1 MTPDAVTPGADPAD
15 PADTIEGRADGKGR
29 RPVLAGLGVTLA
41 VLSVAACRPV
51 QPFGV
56 SPASGRWSSVAGLN
70 IPRDDFGLTAVGGRL
85 FAIGGMTGARGNAL
99 DSVEVFDP
107 SSASWSRAGR
117 LGAPTSSLGAA
128 TLHERVYAVGGA
140 RDDLEVPLNW
150 VWSPGP
156 VSQSRATAWESA
168 APLLQPRLGHG
179 LAALSGRLYVAGGL
193 HRGEA
198 TATMEAYDPQ
208 RDRWSAVA
216 PLPEPRF
223 NLGLVALGGRLYA
236 IGGSG
241 TDRRPAASL
250 FHYDPVADRW
260 RTGTSMPEA
269 LSNFG
274 VAPLGDRRIHALHH
288 RTHLVFDATPERWLR
303 ATPMPTSR
311 HGLGLIVLAGALYA
325 IGGCSEE
332 PQRDLPTVE
341 VFRPAV

>member
-1 MTPDAVTPGADPAD
+1 MTIVDQED
-15 PADTIEGRADGKGR
+15 RQGR
-29 RPVLAGLGVTLA
+29 RPVLVGLGATFA
-41 VLSVAACRPV
+41 VLSVGACRPV

-70 IPRDDFGLTAVGGRL
+70 VPRDDFGLTAAGGRL

-99 DSVEVFDP
+99 DSVEAYDP
-107 SSASWSRAGR
+107 PTATWSRAGR
-117 LGAPTSSLGAA
+117 LGAPTSSLRAA

-140 RDDLEVPLNW
+140 RDDLEVPLTW
-150 VWSPGP
+150 AWSPEAAGRTP
-156 VSQSRATAWESA
+156 ATAWESA

-179 LAALSGRLYVAGGL
+179 LAPLDGRLYVAGGL

-198 TATMEAYDPQ
+198 TATVEAYDPQ

-241 TDRRPAASL
+241 ADRRPAASL
-250 FHYDPVADRW
+250 FSYEPVDDRW
-260 RTGTSMPEA
+260 RIGTSMPEP
-269 LSNFG
+269 LSNLG
-274 VAPLGDRRIHALHH
+274 VVALCDRRIHALHH
-288 RTHLVFDATPERWLR
+288 RTHLVFDTIRERWLR

-311 HGLGLIVLAGALYA
+311 HGLGLIALAGDLYA
-325 IGGCSEE
+325 VGGCSEE
-332 PQRDLPTVE
+332 PQRDLSTVE
-341 VFRPAV
+341 VFRPVV